1 MADSYRIRPA
11 TEADLGQVHAI
22 ERRVFRNPWALGGFR
37 AFLSD
42 LSLVMESNGD
52 VVGYVVARYAADM
65 GEILNIAVHPD
76 HLRRGLARRLVT
88 ESLERLSEKGVATV
102 FLEVRES
109 NAAARALYEEF
120 GFEQVGRRNGY
131 YRNPTED
138 ALVLA
143 LTLTA

>member
-22 ERRVFRNPWALGGFR
+22 ERRVFRNPWVLGGFR

-42 LSLVMESNGD
+42 LTLVMESNGD
-52 VVGYVVARYAADM
+52 VVGYVVARYATDM

-76 HLRRGLARRLVT
+76 HLRRGLARRLVK

-109 NAAARALYEEF
+109 NAAARALYGEL
-120 GFEQVGRRNGY
+120 GFEHVGRRKAY

-143 LTLTA
+143 RPLSA

>member
-22 ERRVFRNPWALGGFR
+22 ERRVFRNPWTLGGFR

-42 LSLVMESNGD
+42 LVLVVESDGD
-52 VVGYVVARYAADM
+52 VAGYVVARYAADM
-65 GEILNIAVHPD
+65 GEILNVAVHPD
-76 HLRRGLARRLVT
+76 HWRRGLARRLVT
-88 ESLERLSEKGVATV
+88 ESLEQLVGKGVAMV

-109 NAAARALYEEF
+109 NAAARALYDEL
-120 GFEQVGRRNGY
+120 GFEPVGRRPGY

-143 LTLTA
+143 RPLSA